1 MWLVSFC
8 VSRINLVPS
17 SVSGDRISP
26 REKFIGRKLD
36 YKRDLRVGFGDYVQA
51 HEPGIIKN
59 SQVARTE
66 GAIALL
72 PVGNINGSVKF
83 FKLSTRSIITR
94 DKFTV
99 LPMPDNVI
107 TYMNAFAGAQT
118 RKLRRDPAVIYRG
131 QAVIIDPEE
140 PGGAAFDPDGKN
152 MQQSCRRSCYAK
164 SV

>member
-1 MWLVSFC
+1 MPVIENKAKQVKQRTRAHLSALPFALASTLLVWLVSFS

-17 SVSGDRISP
+17 SVSCDRLNR

-36 YKRDLRVGFGDYVQA
+36 FKRDLRVRFGDYAQT

-72 PVGNINGSVKF
+72 SVGNINGSVKF

-94 DKFTV
+94 DKFTM
-99 LPMPDNVI
+99 LPMPDTVVSYI
-107 TYMNAFAGAQT
+107 NALVGAQ
-118 RKLRRDPAVIYRG
+118 K
-131 QAVIIDPEE
+131 
-140 PGGAAFDPDGKN
+140 
-152 MQQSCRRSCYAK
+152 
-164 SV
+164 